1 MIQFNK
7 TLLNSVPSKKKVGLK
22 KKEVQRFQILTKK
35 FTGALLR
42 KLYPIKK
49 NEIGINS
56 DTIDNQL
63 SIINIS

>member
-22 KKEVQRFQILTKK
+22 KKEVQRFQILIKK

-42 KLYPIKK
+42 KLYPI
-49 NEIGINS
+49 
-56 DTIDNQL
+56 
-63 SIINIS
+63 